1 VKDYSYN
8 LPLTTWH
15 SPLEKTM
22 LRKIYYA
29 LGIGVI
35 LLYTT
40 SSWLGW
46 EFWNSGQSRSIIGV
60 PFISTGYRGGK

>member
-1 VKDYSYN
+1 
-8 LPLTTWH
+8 
-15 SPLEKTM
+15 M
-22 LRKIYYA
+22 LRKLYYA
-29 LGIGVI
+29 MGIGVI

-46 EFWNSGQSRSIIGV
+46 EFLNSGRNRSIIGV